1 MLYRTIN
8 FIVSKSPTDFW
19 LKVSS
24 LLSFQSSWLVDMAA
38 MLSGGQK
45 FGLLSTTLNNT
56 SSISNINEFGNS
68 NFDGSLTDGLL
79 GEGGTSRKPG
89 SHSNSKSVVLV
100 KLTDSALKAIAEYVK
115 QRVSKFQYYSIS

>member
-1 MLYRTIN
+1 
-8 FIVSKSPTDFW
+8 
-19 LKVSS
+19 
-24 LLSFQSSWLVDMAA
+24 

-79 GEGGTSRKPG
+79 GEGGTSRRPG

-115 QRVSKFQYYSIS
+115 QRVCRHLYILTIHNTIYSKMIKNCHNRTICKILFYFE

>member
-1 MLYRTIN
+1 
-8 FIVSKSPTDFW
+8 
-19 LKVSS
+19 
-24 LLSFQSSWLVDMAA
+24 

-68 NFDGSLTDGLL
+68 NFDGLTNGLL
-79 GEGGTSRKPG
+79 GEGGTSRKHPG
-89 SHSNSKSVVLV
+89 THSNSKSVVLV

-115 QRVSKFQYYSIS
+115 HRVSNILYLSNITEHVLRFHN

>member
-1 MLYRTIN
+1 
-8 FIVSKSPTDFW
+8 
-19 LKVSS
+19 
-24 LLSFQSSWLVDMAA
+24 

-68 NFDGSLTDGLL
+68 NFDGLTNGLL
-79 GEGGTSRKPG
+79 GEGGTSRKHPG
-89 SHSNSKSVVLV
+89 THSNSKSVVLV

-115 QRVSKFQYYSIS
+115 HRVSYVLYPINILEHLFDFIIEFSL

>member
-1 MLYRTIN
+1 
-8 FIVSKSPTDFW
+8 
-19 LKVSS
+19 
-24 LLSFQSSWLVDMAA
+24 

-115 QRVSKFQYYSIS
+115 QRVSKFLYYSKNLQYQLLFDYDWKKFSSFHIYCYFNP

>member
-1 MLYRTIN
+1 
-8 FIVSKSPTDFW
+8 
-19 LKVSS
+19 
-24 LLSFQSSWLVDMAA
+24 

-68 NFDGSLTDGLL
+68 NFDGLTNGLL
-79 GEGGTSRKPG
+79 GEGGTSRRPG

-115 QRVSKFQYYSIS
+115 QRVSRFQ

>member
-1 MLYRTIN
+1 
-8 FIVSKSPTDFW
+8 
-19 LKVSS
+19 
-24 LLSFQSSWLVDMAA
+24 

-115 QRVSKFQYYSIS
+115 QRVSKFLYYFKNLRYHLKSISTMNGKNLVHFIYIAISIPKEV

>member
-1 MLYRTIN
+1 
-8 FIVSKSPTDFW
+8 
-19 LKVSS
+19 
-24 LLSFQSSWLVDMAA
+24 

-115 QRVSKFQYYSIS
+115 QRVSKFLHYSKNLQYHLLKKDISTMNGKNLVHFIYIAIFSIPKEV

>member
-1 MLYRTIN
+1 
-8 FIVSKSPTDFW
+8 
-19 LKVSS
+19 
-24 LLSFQSSWLVDMAA
+24 

-68 NFDGSLTDGLL
+68 NFDGLTNGLL
-79 GEGGTSRKPG
+79 GEGGTSRKHPG
-89 SHSNSKSVVLV
+89 TNSNSKSVVLV

-115 QRVSKFQYYSIS
+115 HRVSYILYPINILEHLFDFIIESSLNGIEKL

>member
-1 MLYRTIN
+1 
-8 FIVSKSPTDFW
+8 
-19 LKVSS
+19 
-24 LLSFQSSWLVDMAA
+24 

-115 QRVSKFQYYSIS
+115 QRVSRFQIIQTIFNIIYSSMTKD

>member
-1 MLYRTIN
+1 
-8 FIVSKSPTDFW
+8 
-19 LKVSS
+19 
-24 LLSFQSSWLVDMAA
+24 

-79 GEGGTSRKPG
+79 ADGGTSRRPG

-100 KLTDSALKAIAEYVK
+100 ELTDSALKAIAEYVK
-115 QRVSKFQYYSIS
+115 QRNHQLRNPQRATSCTSDNPTINFF

>member
-1 MLYRTIN
+1 
-8 FIVSKSPTDFW
+8 
-19 LKVSS
+19 
-24 LLSFQSSWLVDMAA
+24 

-115 QRVSKFQYYSIS
+115 QRVSRFQIIQTTFNIIYSSMTKEFVKSVFNMNGKNTI

>member
-1 MLYRTIN
+1 
-8 FIVSKSPTDFW
+8 
-19 LKVSS
+19 
-24 LLSFQSSWLVDMAA
+24 

-68 NFDGSLTDGLL
+68 NFDGLTNGLL
-79 GEGGTSRKPG
+79 GEGGTSRKHPG
-89 SHSNSKSVVLV
+89 THSNSKSVVLV

-115 QRVSKFQYYSIS
+115 HRVSNTLYLINILEYSNLYLFMFLFYN

>member
-1 MLYRTIN
+1 
-8 FIVSKSPTDFW
+8 
-19 LKVSS
+19 
-24 LLSFQSSWLVDMAA
+24 

-115 QRVSKFQYYSIS
+115 QRVSRYLYILTIHNTIYSIMIKNCHNRTMEKS